1 MAVEP
6 IAISA
11 AVAPMERVARFG
23 ATERRLH
30 TIHGVAFMV
39 MLLTGLVL
47 YLPFLAQIFSSR
59 PITKAIHLIAAI
71 AWLAA
76 LALVAILGD
85 RRALRRTRR
94 ELERFDDAD
103 LLWLRTRG
111 AAPAGRFNAGQKLH
125 AIAQAALALLFCV
138 SGALLWLGERN
149 TSLRLPGTI
158 ALHDFSMLAAA
169 VLVAGHVWI
178 AMSAGRAGSL
188 EGIRRGTVTAT
199 YAARHHPRWAAE
211 PGAPPAAPRPGPASL
226 AAAAV
231 VIALA
236 IAGTAS
242 LVL

>member
-6 IAISA
+6 VAVSA

-59 PITKAIHLIAAI
+59 PITKAVHLVAAV

-85 RRALRRTRR
+85 RKALRRTRR
-94 ELERFDDAD
+94 DIERFDDAD

-111 AAPAGRFNAGQKLH
+111 GAPAARFNAGQKLH
-125 AIAQAALALLFCV
+125 AIAQAALAVLFTV
-138 SGALLWLGERN
+138 SGVLLWLGERD

-158 ALHDFSMLAAA
+158 ALHDFSMLAAT

-178 AMSAGRAGSL
+178 ATSAARSGSL
-188 EGIRRGTVTAT
+188 EGMRRGTVTAA
-199 YAARHHPRWAAE
+199 YAARHHPRWAAHA
-211 PGAPPAAPRPGPASL
+211 GAPPAAPRPGPASL
-226 AAAAV
+226 ALATV
-231 VIALA
+231 VIAVA
-236 IAGTAS
+236 IVGTAS
-242 LVL
+242 LVF